1 MQTEG
6 SASTA
11 TDEEVY
17 AKLREDLTAIMWD
30 AKQVL
35 KQRAGS
41 TQSAIEIEGPALG
54 PIVVKFTSVM
64 PGNIARSLLRTTA
77 DFSVYETHNGSEIG
91 AALTEIDAYRQ
102 VQLYPVEPECYPS
115 DYGLYNM
122 ARTVSEWTSTSCDES
137 LYGFSHDLGS
147 SYNFEASAFADSMT
161 QNRTTDARDFEFGDS
176 LTAEQRKEKHP
187 LFSMF
192 SLAAYQDQ
200 NYDGTVWEKGCRVGK
215 CLMEA
220 TAEVSKMLT
229 DPEVLKHFP
238 DEGKYLKL
246 LWQVEPIAGEERGRI
261 EYYLSV

>member
-1 MQTEG
+1 
-6 SASTA
+6 
-11 TDEEVY
+11 
-17 AKLREDLTAIMWD
+17 
-30 AKQVL
+30 
-35 KQRAGS
+35 
-41 TQSAIEIEGPALG
+41 
-54 PIVVKFTSVM
+54 
-64 PGNIARSLLRTTA
+64 
-77 DFSVYETHNGSEIG
+77 
-91 AALTEIDAYRQ
+91 
-102 VQLYPVEPECYPS
+102 
-115 DYGLYNM
+115 
-122 ARTVSEWTSTSCDES
+122 
-137 LYGFSHDLGS
+137 
-147 SYNFEASAFADSMT
+147 MT

-246 LWQVEPIAGEERGRI
+246 LWRVEPIAGEERGRI